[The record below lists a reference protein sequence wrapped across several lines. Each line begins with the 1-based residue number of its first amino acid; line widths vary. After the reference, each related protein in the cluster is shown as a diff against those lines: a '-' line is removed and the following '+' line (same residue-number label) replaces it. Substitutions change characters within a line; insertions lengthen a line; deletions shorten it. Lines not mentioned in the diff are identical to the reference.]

1 MAEKLSKYISGVGW
15 RYDSEHRM
23 NRRNS
28 NLDYHLDGMAY
39 MITLKV
45 EEGAKLLGVLPT
57 AAQLCNEA
65 HQAKSA
71 PSALATHPQGAYCAP
86 SPQYHVA
93 QCQAAQ
99 CHATRRM
106 IEEGDIAPGAGM
118 APSTGGA
125 ADAGTMQT
133 GYAADAGAMQSAGMA
148 GGVMDFDR
156 IPPEAVFTRLSALG
170 EALRKAWLTLPERF
184 PNITIRDR
192 QDEFCIMPE
201 HFHGIL
207 FYTGNGEHLGE
218 IEKCLK
224 HRVMAAYRKLLVQGE
239 TKPVGTARQWMSTYL
254 SLPKDQQAAT
264 RAWIDRSIAQLYS
277 PTVSDEKD
285 PPVFRVSASGK
296 HNKTGFLFSPGYN
309 DKPFSDEDT
318 LNEKRHY
325 ILHNPIERVRR
336 SSNHEWLH
344 AKRGGVDTALTISA
358 TICYLRRECHPKDVA
373 PDILNMITGYLLTT
387 KNASQGRVEITCDTY
402 GNRELLDRNN
412 YRLLPLVCH
421 RKDRHLY
428 EQQRMACLT
437 AATEGAVI
445 VSACISPQENALFK
459 ELTSSGYRTI
469 RIEDNGFPDIY
480 HPSEDRQHLCATG
493 SHLIITPWRYH
504 YVAKDQSIRT
514 AYCKTM
520 NCIAQAVCRRK
531 DDWWKRE

>member
-1 MAEKLSKYISGVGW
+1 MAEKQSKYISGVGW

-45 EEGAKLLGVLPT
+45 EEGAKLFGTLPA
-57 AAQLCNEA
+57 AAQLCAGQIASSTPFALCELNSTQCEPA
-65 HQAKSA
+65 LHQCKPASPQCKSA
-71 PSALATHPQGAYCAP
+71 
-86 SPQYHVA
+86 SP
-93 QCQAAQ
+93 Q
-99 CHATRRM
+99 CHAMRRM
-106 IEEGDIAPGAGM
+106 IEERGSGM
-118 APSTGGA
+118 NAST
-125 ADAGTMQT
+125 
-133 GYAADAGAMQSAGMA
+133 
-148 GGVMDFDR
+148 VLDFDR
-156 IPPEAVFTRLSALG
+156 IPPEAVCTRLSALG

-207 FYTGNGEHLGE
+207 FYTGNAEHLGE

-239 TKPVGTARQWMSTYL
+239 TKPVGTARQWLSTYL
-254 SLPKDQQAAT
+254 NLPKDQQAAT

-296 HNKTGFLFSPGYN
+296 HNKTGFLFASGYN

-358 TICYLRRECHPKDVA
+358 TIGYLRRECHQKDVT
-373 PDILNMITGYLLTT
+373 PDILNMIAGYLLTT
-387 KNASQGRVEITCDTY
+387 TNATQGRVDITCDTY
-402 GNRELLDRNN
+402 GNRELLDRDK

-421 RKDRHLY
+421 RRDRHLY
-428 EQQRMACLT
+428 EQQRTACL
-437 AATEGAVI
+437 AAAREGAVI
-445 VSACISPQENALFK
+445 VSACISPQENAIFK

-493 SHLIITPWRYH
+493 CHLIITPWRYH